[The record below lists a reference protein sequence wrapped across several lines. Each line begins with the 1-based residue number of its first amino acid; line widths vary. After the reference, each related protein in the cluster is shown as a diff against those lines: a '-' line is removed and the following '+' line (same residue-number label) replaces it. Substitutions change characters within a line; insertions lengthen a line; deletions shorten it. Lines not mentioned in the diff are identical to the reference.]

1 MKFKTREI
9 ILVPLFSA
17 LTIIGAFM
25 KIPIGFVPITLQYL
39 FTALSGVLLGP
50 ILGAMSQ
57 LIYVIL
63 GLIGLPVFT
72 SGGGLSYILT
82 PTFGYLLGFIVAPY
96 IIGKIVYNAKPS
108 FSRILIAS
116 ILGLLVTYLIGT
128 TYMYIILNYVTNIK
142 ITLLKSVEVG
152 ILVFIPGDF
161 IKCVITAEL
170 GSKIIPKLNKS
181 YKKDGIKKSYK
192 KI

>member
-9 ILVPLFSA
+9 ILVPLFCA
-17 LTIIGAFM
+17 LTIIGAFI

-50 ILGAMSQ
+50 VLGAMSQ
-57 LIYVIL
+57 LIYVLL

-72 SGGGLSYILT
+72 SGGGLSYVLT
-82 PTFGYLLGFIVAPY
+82 PTFGYLLGFIAAPY

-128 TYMYIILNYVTNIK
+128 TYMYVILNYVTNIK
-142 ITLLKSVEVG
+142 ITLLKSIEVG

-170 GSKIIPKLNKS
+170 GSKIIPKINKL
-181 YKKDGIKKSYK
+181 YKNDGIKKSYK
-192 KI
+192 QI

>member
-1 MKFKTREI
+1 M
-9 ILVPLFSA
+9 
-17 LTIIGAFM
+17 
-25 KIPIGFVPITLQYL
+25 
-39 FTALSGVLLGP
+39 FTAVSGVLLGP
-50 ILGAMSQ
+50 VLGAMSQ
-57 LIYVIL
+57 LIYVLL

-72 SGGGLSYILT
+72 SGGGLSYVLT

-108 FSRILIAS
+108 FTRILIVS

-142 ITLLKSVEVG
+142 ITLLKSIEVG

-170 GSKIIPKLNKS
+170 GSKIIPKINKM
-181 YKKDGIKKSYK
+181 KIK
-192 KI
+192 

>member
-1 MKFKTREI
+1 M
-9 ILVPLFSA
+9 
-17 LTIIGAFM
+17 
-25 KIPIGFVPITLQYL
+25 

-50 ILGAMSQ
+50 VLGAMSQ
-57 LIYVIL
+57 LIYVLL

-72 SGGGLSYILT
+72 SGGGLSYVLT

-96 IIGKIVYNAKPS
+96 IIGKIVYNDKPS
-108 FSRILIAS
+108 FLRILIAS

-128 TYMYIILNYVTNIK
+128 TYMYVILNYVTNIK
-142 ITLLKSVEVG
+142 ITLLKSIEVG

-170 GSKIIPKLNKS
+170 GSKIIPKINKS
-181 YKKDGIKKSYK
+181 YKNDGIKKVYK
-192 KI
+192 